1 MRKMV
6 VLLALVVSFS
16 WIGYTP
22 TLAAVNYNQRP
33 VEINVNGEFIPLDVH
48 PTLENNR
55 LFIPIRS
62 LASLGIHYSFSSN
75 VVTLKNQNG
84 EYLKITVGSKVAYK
98 GNQKIQMDQPAKN
111 ENGRVLVPI
120 RFVSEALGYQVEYEA
135 LRQMVFV
142 KSESYHVDMNQI
154 TQEDLQAA
162 RKAAISLPIKFNF
175 QPLDSSGAYHEYSFP
190 VGRADTYMLLDSHN
204 TTLVKIENGTATAI
218 GQFDDSDRSKTSG
231 AIPPHFIF
239 DTDPLFEA
247 YNNSNVLFMD
257 NRNGTAKAIYGDE
270 NGKRIEIM
278 TKLHVYSDIIQN
290 LPK

>member
-6 VLLALVVSFS
+6 ILLALVASFS
-16 WIGYTP
+16 WIGYP
-22 TLAAVNYNQRP
+22 PAHAAVNYNQRP

-120 RFVSEALGYQVEYEA
+120 RFVSEALGYEVYYEA

-142 KSESYHVDMNQI
+142 RSESYQFEMNQI

-175 QPLDSSGAYHEYSFP
+175 KPLDSSGAKHVYSFP
-190 VGRADTYMLLDSHN
+190 VGRADTYMLQDGRN

-231 AIPPHFIF
+231 AILPHFIF

-247 YNNSNVLFMD
+247 HQTRNVLFID

-270 NGKRIEIM
+270 NGKRIELM
-278 TKLHVYSDIIQN
+278 TKLHLYSDIIQK

>member
-1 MRKMV
+1 MRKIV
-6 VLLALVVSFS
+6 ILLALVVSFS
-16 WIGYTP
+16 WMGYP
-22 TLAAVNYNQRP
+22 QAYAAVNYNQRP

-62 LASLGIHYSFSSN
+62 LASLVIHYSFSSN

-98 GNQKIQMDQPAKN
+98 GNQKIQMDQAAKN

-120 RFVSEALGYQVEYEA
+120 RFVSEALGYHVEYEA

-142 KSESYHVDMNQI
+142 RSESYHFDMSQI

-162 RKAAISLPIKFNF
+162 RKAAISLPIEFDF
-175 QPLDSSGAYHEYSFP
+175 QPLDSSGVYHVYSFP
-190 VGRADTYMLLDSHN
+190 VGRADIYMLQDGRN
-204 TTLVKIENGTATAI
+204 ETLVEIKNGTATAI
-218 GQFDDSDRSKTSG
+218 GQFDDSDHSKTAG
-231 AIPPHFIF
+231 AIPPNFIP

-257 NRNGTAKAIYGDE
+257 NRNGTATAIYGDE
-270 NGKRIEIM
+270 NGKRIEII

-290 LPK
+290 IPK

>member
-6 VLLALVVSFS
+6 ILLALAVSFS

-22 TLAAVNYNQRP
+22 AHAAVNYNKRP

-98 GNQKIQMDQPAKN
+98 GKQKIQMDQPAKN

-231 AIPPHFIF
+231 ALLPHFIF

-247 YNNSNVLFMD
+247 HQTKNVLFMD
-257 NRNGTAKAIYGDE
+257 NRNGTATAIYDDE
-270 NGKRIEIM
+270 NGKRIEKM

-290 LPK
+290 IPK